1 MRLRMYEFCSM
12 HIHTL
17 IARTRCGVKQISVF
31 VYAALK
37 YVCRAVIGCKGYN
50 PVVAVSVSW
59 PGWFGSVCGSK
70 VERVRM
76 KI

>member
-1 MRLRMYEFCSM
+1 MRLRMHEFCSM

-37 YVCRAVIGCKGYN
+37 YVCRAVIGCKGYK
-50 PVVAVSVSW
+50 PSRCCQRKLARMV
-59 PGWFGSVCGSK
+59 WFCL
-70 VERVRM
+70 R
-76 KI
+76 